1 MIVIQD
7 LEVSV
12 ELDRAAMREIVGL
25 GVRPMWPT
33 WTSGDRGLLSDGIAA
48 NSGAFAAARRWSSFV
63 RPLKIEPLR
72 PAMVRK
78 RQETRR

>member
-1 MIVIQD
+1 MLVIKD
-7 LEVSV
+7 LEISV

-25 GVRPMWPT
+25 GVRPVWPR
-33 WTSGDRGLLSDGIAA
+33 SGRVYLMDGVPG

-72 PAMVRK
+72 PEMMRK
-78 RQETRR
+78 RRSASRR

>member
-1 MIVIQD
+1 MLVIQD

-25 GVRPMWPT
+25 GVRPVWPRNERVYLI
-33 WTSGDRGLLSDGIAA
+33 DEIAG

-72 PAMVRK
+72 PGMVRK
-78 RQETRR
+78 RRDTPR